1 MQNMVPRTTP
11 DLFLSVDPYY
21 RQQPN
26 ISLEKNANSLTTN
39 SGSIEIRGIITN
51 REARIRRVKI

>member
-1 MQNMVPRTTP
+1 MQNMVPRSTP

-21 RQQPN
+21 WQQQN
-26 ISLEKNANSLTTN
+26 ISLEKSAKSPTAN

-51 REARIRRVKI
+51 REARVRRVKI